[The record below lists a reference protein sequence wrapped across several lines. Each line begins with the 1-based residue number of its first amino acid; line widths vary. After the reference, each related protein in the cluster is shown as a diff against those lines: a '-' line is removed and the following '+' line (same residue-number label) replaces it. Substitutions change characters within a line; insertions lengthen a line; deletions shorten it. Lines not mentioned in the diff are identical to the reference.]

1 MNELVLL
8 GILGIASTALII
20 YALWPKG
27 EIDKEALKR
36 RMMGKRGVD
45 ESVDIQK
52 QAKESTAQKM
62 LARVAPLA
70 MKPVMPKDES
80 EVSILRIK
88 LANAGFRQQ
97 NAPTLFLSSK
107 TVCGVG
113 FALAALALQVSAG
126 KPAMDV
132 ITWVIGG
139 GGVGFMLPNAWL
151 WLAKR
156 QRAKKI
162 RNGLA
167 DSMDLLV
174 ISVESGLALDAAI
187 QRVGDEMHVVHPE
200 LSEEMRIVSYEGQMG
215 IPRSEALNN
224 MALRTGLPEVKSLV
238 ALITQ
243 AERFGTSV
251 AKALRNQ
258 ADAMRLKRKQAA
270 EEAAQKTT
278 VKLMIPLMLFIF
290 PAIFVVL
297 IGPAVLNMIKTYQA
311 NPM

>member
-1 MNELVLL
+1 MNELLLL
-8 GILGIASTALII
+8 GTLGIASAALIA

-27 EIDKEALKR
+27 EIDKDAIKR
-36 RMMGKRGVD
+36 RMMGKR
-45 ESVDIQK
+45 SVAEASDIQK

-70 MKPVMPKDES
+70 MRPVMPKDES
-80 EVSILRIK
+80 EVSMLRIK
-88 LANAGFRQQ
+88 LANAGFRKE

-156 QRAKKI
+156 QRALKI

-200 LSEEMRIVSYEGQMG
+200 LSEEMRIVSHEGQMG
-215 IPRSEALNN
+215 IPRSEALGN
-224 MALRTGLPEVKSLV
+224 MALRTGIPEVKSLV

-278 VKLMIPLMLFIF
+278 VKLMLPLMLFIF